1 MKPLA
6 FFRTPEVAKVL
17 GRAARCTSTVVSLHT
32 FERGKEGLRITG
44 QGQCAACTYVAGL
57 RGGNSAC
64 RRSRE
69 SAAVDAQRLKALMPF
84 FCHMGF
90 ACIRVFP
97 LLEEAPGFV
106 LTFGPYCPPEGA
118 GSIETSAL
126 EGLSELGAAPDAAFA
141 RALTDVPELPV
152 VTVPGIVE
160 WTIDALQELWVRF
173 RVSDESDG
181 SDGSDG
187 VLETGPVDSEEAAL
201 RPRRRAKSHAVS
213 PDPYRAGPIAAA
225 LAGGAQ
231 NQARA
236 LVRAVLD
243 ETRSGQRARIAVKRA
258 RMLALVGAVF
268 EAAERAEID
277 TAPCRA
283 RLPQFLEE
291 VERARTDLR
300 LADAAMRL
308 LSILKRKVARDAAL
322 VPKLNLGTSG
332 NDGYAEL
339 NAILLPRLVDGITL
353 NEVAAKLG
361 QHPTA
366 ITHRLQRK
374 FGMSFSEYI
383 GRLRVDRAKELL
395 RRTRLTVTEV
405 ARRVGISDTSNFA
418 KLFHKFES
426 MSPVKYR
433 EQFGKKR

>member
-1 MKPLA
+1 M
-6 FFRTPEVAKVL
+6 
-17 GRAARCTSTVVSLHT
+17 
-32 FERGKEGLRITG
+32 
-44 QGQCAACTYVAGL
+44 
-57 RGGNSAC
+57 
-64 RRSRE
+64 
-69 SAAVDAQRLKALMPF
+69 DAQRLKALMPF
-84 FCHMGF
+84 FCYMGF

-97 LLEEAPGFV
+97 LPEEAPGFV

-126 EGLSELGAAPDAAFA
+126 EGLARLQVTPDAAFTK
-141 RALTDVPELPV
+141 ALMNVPVLPA

-160 WTIDALQELWVRF
+160 WTVDALQELWVRF
-173 RVSDESDG
+173 QVSDESDG
-181 SDGSDG
+181 SDRSDGSDG
-187 VLETGPVDSEEAAL
+187 LDRALDETGPDDSEEAVL

-225 LAGGAQ
+225 LTGGAQ
-231 NQARA
+231 GQARA

-268 EAAERAEID
+268 EAAERAEVD

-283 RLPQFLEE
+283 RLPQFIEE

-308 LSILKRKVARDAAL
+308 LSILKRKAAREAAQAE
-322 VPKLNLGTSG
+322 
-332 NDGYAEL
+332 GYAEL
-339 NAILLPRLVDGITL
+339 NAILLPRLLDGITL

-395 RRTRLTVTEV
+395 RRTRLPVTEV
-405 ARRVGISDTSNFA
+405 ARRVGINDTSNFA

-433 EQFGKKR
+433 EQFGRKR

>member
-6 FFRTPEVAKVL
+6 FFRTPEVAQVL

-32 FERGKEGLRITG
+32 FERGEEGLRITG
-44 QGQCAACTYVAGL
+44 QGQCAACRYVAGL
-57 RGGNSAC
+57 PGGNSVC

-97 LLEEAPGFV
+97 LPEEASGFV

-118 GSIETSAL
+118 GSIEMSAL
-126 EGLSELGAAPDAAFA
+126 EGLSKLKVTPDAAF
-141 RALTDVPELPV
+141 RKALMNVPVLPV

-160 WTIDALQELWVRF
+160 WTVDALQELWARLQVSDKSDG
-173 RVSDESDG
+173 SDESDRAL
-181 SDGSDG
+181 DG
-187 VLETGPVDSEEAAL
+187 TGPVDSEEAVL
-201 RPRRRAKSHAVS
+201 RPRRRAKSHSVS

-243 ETRSGQRARIAVKRA
+243 ETRSGQRPRIAVKRA
-258 RMLALVGAVF
+258 RMLALVGAVL
-268 EAAERAEID
+268 EAAERAEVD
-277 TAPCRA
+277 TTPCRA
-283 RLPQFLEE
+283 RLPRFLEE

-308 LSILKRKVARDAAL
+308 LSILKRKAVREAAQA
-322 VPKLNLGTSG
+322 
-332 NDGYAEL
+332 DGYADL

-405 ARRVGISDTSNFA
+405 ARRVGIDDTSNFA

>member
-6 FFRTPEVAKVL
+6 FFRTPEVAQVL

-32 FERGKEGLRITG
+32 FERGEEGLRITG
-44 QGQCAACTYVAGL
+44 QGQCAACRYAAGL
-57 RGGNSAC
+57 PGGNSAC

-69 SAAVDAQRLKALMPF
+69 SAAADAQRLKALMPF

-97 LLEEAPGFV
+97 LPEEAPGFV

-126 EGLSELGAAPDAAFA
+126 EGLSKLKVTPDAAFTK
-141 RALTDVPELPV
+141 ALMNVPVLPV

-160 WTIDALQELWVRF
+160 WTVDALQELWARF
-173 RVSDESDG
+173 QVSDESDG
-181 SDGSDG
+181 SDRSDRSDRS
-187 VLETGPVDSEEAAL
+187 LDETRPADSEDAIL

-213 PDPYRAGPIAAA
+213 PDPYRAGPVAAA

-231 NQARA
+231 NQARV

-258 RMLALVGAVF
+258 RMLAFVGAVL
-268 EAAERAEID
+268 EAAERAEVD
-277 TAPCRA
+277 TTPCRA

-308 LSILKRKVARDAAL
+308 LSILKRKAAREAAQA
-322 VPKLNLGTSG
+322 
-332 NDGYAEL
+332 DGYAEL

-383 GRLRVDRAKELL
+383 GRLRVDKAKELL

-405 ARRVGISDTSNFA
+405 ARRIGINDTSNFA

>member
-1 MKPLA
+1 
-6 FFRTPEVAKVL
+6 
-17 GRAARCTSTVVSLHT
+17 
-32 FERGKEGLRITG
+32 
-44 QGQCAACTYVAGL
+44 
-57 RGGNSAC
+57 
-64 RRSRE
+64 
-69 SAAVDAQRLKALMPF
+69 
-84 FCHMGF
+84 MGF

-97 LLEEAPGFV
+97 LPEEAPGFV

-126 EGLSELGAAPDAAFA
+126 EGLARLKVTPDAAFTK
-141 RALTDVPELPV
+141 ALMNVPVLPA

-160 WTIDALQELWVRF
+160 WTVDALQELWVRL
-173 RVSDESDG
+173 RESDR
-181 SDGSDG
+181 SDRSDRA
-187 VLETGPVDSEEAAL
+187 LDETEPDDSDAAVL

-243 ETRSGQRARIAVKRA
+243 ETRSGQRARVAVKRA
-258 RMLALVGAVF
+258 RMLALLGAVL
-268 EAAERAEID
+268 EAAERAEVD
-277 TAPCRA
+277 TALCRA

-308 LSILKRKVARDAAL
+308 LSILKRKVARDAL

-332 NDGYAEL
+332 NEGYAEL
-339 NAILLPRLVDGITL
+339 NAILLPRLLDGITL

-395 RRTRLTVTEV
+395 RRTRLNVTEV
-405 ARRVGISDTSNFA
+405 ARRVGINDTSNFA

>member
-1 MKPLA
+1 
-6 FFRTPEVAKVL
+6 
-17 GRAARCTSTVVSLHT
+17 
-32 FERGKEGLRITG
+32 
-44 QGQCAACTYVAGL
+44 
-57 RGGNSAC
+57 
-64 RRSRE
+64 
-69 SAAVDAQRLKALMPF
+69 
-84 FCHMGF
+84 MGF

-97 LLEEAPGFV
+97 LPEEAPGFV

-126 EGLSELGAAPDAAFA
+126 EGLSKLKVTPDAAFTK
-141 RALTDVPELPV
+141 ALMNVPVLPV

-160 WTIDALQELWVRF
+160 WTVDALQELWARF
-173 RVSDESDG
+173 QVSDESDG
-181 SDGSDG
+181 SDRSDRSDRS
-187 VLETGPVDSEEAAL
+187 LDETRPADSEDAIL

-213 PDPYRAGPIAAA
+213 PDPYRAGPVAAA

-231 NQARA
+231 NQARV

-258 RMLALVGAVF
+258 RMLAFVGAVL
-268 EAAERAEID
+268 EAAERAEVD
-277 TAPCRA
+277 TTPCRA

-308 LSILKRKVARDAAL
+308 LSILKRKAAREAAQA
-322 VPKLNLGTSG
+322 
-332 NDGYAEL
+332 DGYAEL

-383 GRLRVDRAKELL
+383 GRLRVDKAKELL

-405 ARRVGISDTSNFA
+405 ARRTGINDTSNFA